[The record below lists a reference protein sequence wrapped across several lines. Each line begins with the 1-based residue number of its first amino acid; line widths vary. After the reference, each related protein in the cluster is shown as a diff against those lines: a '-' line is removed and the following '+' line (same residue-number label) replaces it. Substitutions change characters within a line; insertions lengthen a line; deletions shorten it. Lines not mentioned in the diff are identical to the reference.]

1 MKGASVWAQL
11 ITVRV
16 KPDKVGELAGLLDRL
31 DAIEQPGSGLVR
43 HTLLQDVTDPSAAR
57 FLIVFESEEKARERE
72 RDPRRAA
79 GVEELR
85 ATMADLFDGPPE
97 FTEFDV
103 VADQSY

>member
-1 MKGASVWAQL
+1 VWAQL
-11 ITVRV
+11 IAVRL
-16 KPDKVGELAGLLDRL
+16 KPGREGELAGMLDRL

-57 FLIVFESEEKARERE
+57 FLIVFESEESARERE

-79 GVEELR
+79 GLEDVR
-85 ATMADLFDGPPE
+85 AMMADLLDGPPV
-97 FTEFDV
+97 FTEFNV